1 MRLPYCESCSP
12 SRRHRRCPPVQPV
25 RSRLRAEQ
33 LDRVGKTEELHGVFL
48 HNFAWCFDC
57 HCHLEPLFDAGA
69 YQGWSP
75 SAPVSQSQQCRYRQ
89 QLLPARVSEAAV
101 IARIV
106 PVAFRQMAPSV
117 FRTAIQLSL
126 PFHPRGSQQPAHL
139 SRLPCHHLLPH
150 EPKFARCGA
159 GRICTTTTISSTSHL
174 QPQPPGGSSPCY
186 TRAYRQSHSGPWCP
200 VHSQAQA
207 SHSRICRDINRG
219 QLRGWI
225 HLRAFHSWLG
235 LRPHVSHHLRL
246 CSYSPCP

>member
-1 MRLPYCESCSP
+1 MRLPYRESCSP

-117 FRTAIQLSL
+117 FRTAIRSRCHSTYAD
-126 PFHPRGSQQPAHL
+126 PNSRHTSPGFPA
-139 SRLPCHHLLPH
+139 
-150 EPKFARCGA
+150 
-159 GRICTTTTISSTSHL
+159 IISYRMNPSSPVAVPAASVP
-174 QPQPPGGSSPCY
+174 PQPFPQPVTYSPNRPGALHRVILGHTASLTAVLGVQS
-186 TRAYRQSHSGPWCP
+186 TVKLRQ
-200 VHSQAQA
+200 V
-207 SHSRICRDINRG
+207 I
-219 QLRGWI
+219 
-225 HLRAFHSWLG
+225 RAFVAISTADSYADGSTCAPSIHG
-235 LRPHVSHHLRL
+235 LVYALM
-246 CSYSPCP
+246 